1 MRSGPGAPGS
11 LDTSLP
17 YAERDR
23 LRETE
28 RVAQRYMVGYGDQ
41 HGGGWVVVEIA
52 TKRVVFQ
59 SHSKSEVIAEAQRR
73 NGFDPVDGDEG
84 TYGRQVDGRQYP
96 PLLALSSSGASTRP
110 LVGTPIGG
118 AIKAGSAITVVAGP
132 HQGKEGYVVGIPR
145 KWMLIKLAD
154 GRHVTVKADE
164 VNERRAK

>member
-23 LRETE
+23 LREAE

-41 HGGGWVVVEIA
+41 HGGGWVVVEVA

-84 TYGRQVDGRQYP
+84 TYGRQVDGQQYP

-110 LVGTPIGG
+110 LVGTPIRG
-118 AIKAGSAITVVAGP
+118 AIKAGSAHNRRRRPAPGKRRVRGGYPEKVDADQVGRRQAR
-132 HQGKEGYVVGIPR
+132 HGQGR
-145 KWMLIKLAD
+145 
-154 GRHVTVKADE
+154 
-164 VNERRAK
+164 